1 MLSFVLLCGTAVLPQ
16 QQPTQ
21 DAAASLV
28 ASARLTAQTIDA
40 LPRKIVQLEKGY
52 ADYVTALRNVQPRAD
67 EFFIQNPWI
76 LAAPDDSDGYDPLRS
91 PVDSGAIAKLQIP
104 GPKLPAAQLET
115 LSRVLWNP
123 EPLRAQWLAIRGR
136 NDLVDFRANIEK
148 ARALAEKRKKYDEIE
163 SDWRD
168 MAERVRMDKT
178 KRGEL
183 ESLTRELNNELTPLA
198 EWARTMESTIVG
210 DLRVVEGI
218 KEAVLAREKAVSAF
232 QERKLES
239 LVVWHEELS
248 REIGMNERHRYAMKE
263 RTSVF
268 EQDLAWLDWWIPS
281 APAGPLQGWGST
293 KFTWPICK
301 ELFQA
306 AKDFDFWYRWATD
319 ETWYAGSDRRL
330 DPATWPKEAPKT
342 RALHEEFA
350 QVVTWRHYV
359 FEPTD
364 RAPHDTSPSA
374 IPSAVRTTEQ
384 WNERVVATIGQQ
396 YESWHG
402 QDAKLMNHLSL
413 YFAPP
418 IHAQNLHES
427 TGQRIPSGTDTR
439 PGQVLPPLPQGAAA
453 TTGGGRDDAPT
464 DGPVAADFR
473 TYTALRTSAQAL
485 ATLRQQLANKPEDP
499 ETKSRITAEEQKVAA
514 TCEKLVAL
522 LAGADS
528 QPANAPTNYPKDF
541 RMIVVDYR
549 EANPGRAFVAD
560 FCEVLPHPYTEW
572 LRALDKERRGKKGDG
587 YRWLDYRLDLFAYEA
602 ELWDAHIS
610 SGSDFISLLKQLQR
624 RPAWLL
630 AALRTIA
637 KRRGHDMAAAI
648 YVSVPAGKLQDELLD
663 LFK

>member
-1 MLSFVLLCGTAVLPQ
+1 M
-16 QQPTQ
+16 
-21 DAAASLV
+21 
-28 ASARLTAQTIDA
+28 
-40 LPRKIVQLEKGY
+40 
-52 ADYVTALRNVQPRAD
+52 
-67 EFFIQNPWI
+67 
-76 LAAPDDSDGYDPLRS
+76 
-91 PVDSGAIAKLQIP
+91 
-104 GPKLPAAQLET
+104 
-115 LSRVLWNP
+115 
-123 EPLRAQWLAIRGR
+123 
-136 NDLVDFRANIEK
+136 DFRAHLEK
-148 ARALAEKRKKYDEIE
+148 ARALVEKRKKYDDIE
-163 SDWRD
+163 ADWRD

-183 ESLTRELNNELTPLA
+183 ESLTIELNKELTPLA
-198 EWARTMESTIVG
+198 DWAQTMESTMAG
-210 DLRVVEGI
+210 DLHVVEGI
-218 KEAVLAREKAVSAF
+218 QGSVRAREKAVSFF

-239 LVVWHEELS
+239 LVVWHDELG
-248 REIGMNERHRYAMKE
+248 REVGMNDRHRYAMKE

-281 APAGPLQGWGST
+281 APAGPLQGWNST

-330 DPATWPKEAPKT
+330 DPAKWPKEAPKT

-364 RAPHDTSPSA
+364 REPHDTSPSA

-418 IHAQNLHES
+418 THARNLTES
-427 TGQRIPSGTDTR
+427 TGQRIPSGNVTR
-439 PGQVLPPLPQGAAA
+439 PGQVLPPLPQEGATPASA
-453 TTGGGRDDAPT
+453 GRDDTAT
-464 DGPVAADFR
+464 DGPAAADFR

-485 ATLRQQLANKPEDP
+485 ATLRQQLANKPEDA
-499 ETKSRITAEEQKVAA
+499 ETKSRIAAEEQKVAA
-514 TCEKLVAL
+514 TCEKLVVL
-522 LAGADS
+522 LAGADA
-528 QPANAPTNYPKDF
+528 QPANTPANYPRDF
-541 RMIVVDYR
+541 RKVVVSYR
-549 EANPGRAFVAD
+549 EENPGRAFVAD

-572 LRALDKERRGKKGDG
+572 LRALDKELRGKKGDG
-587 YRWLDYRLDLFAYEA
+587 YRWWDYRLDLFAYEA
-602 ELWDAHIS
+602 ELWDAHTS
-610 SGSDFISLLKQLQR
+610 SPSDFISLLKQLQR

-637 KRRGHDMAAAI
+637 KRRDHNMVGAI
-648 YVSVPAGKLQDELLD
+648 CVSVPAGKLQDELLQ